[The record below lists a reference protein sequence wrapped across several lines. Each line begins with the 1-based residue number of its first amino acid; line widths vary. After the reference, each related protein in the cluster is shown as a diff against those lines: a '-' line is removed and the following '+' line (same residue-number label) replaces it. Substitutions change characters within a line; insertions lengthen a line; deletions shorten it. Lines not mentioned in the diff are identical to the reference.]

1 MSQATT
7 QPTHPIV
14 GAGAVVLKGDE
25 VLLIRRGKAPRK
37 GEWSLPGGGVELG
50 ETTEDA
56 TVREVKEETGLD
68 VELGPLLDVIN
79 YIDKSEGGVRHHYV
93 LVDYLAYW
101 QGGEPVGDSDAMEAR
116 FFTAEDALALPLWSE
131 TKRII
136 RLALETA
143 KDA

>member
-1 MSQATT
+1 MSQSTP
-7 QPTHPIV
+7 QPDRPTV
-14 GAGAVVLKGDE
+14 GAGAVVVKGSD

-37 GEWSLPGGGVELG
+37 GEWSLPGGSVELG
-50 ETTEDA
+50 ETTEEA

-79 YIDKSEGGVRHHYV
+79 FIDKSEAGVQHHYV

-101 QGGEPVGDSDAMEAR
+101 QSGEPIGASDALEAR
-116 FFTAEDALALPLWSE
+116 FFTADEALALPLWSE

-136 RLALETA
+136 RMALQQA
-143 KDA
+143 KGV

>member
-1 MSQATT
+1 MSQAVPL
-7 QPTHPIV
+7 PTHPTV

-79 YIDKSEGGVRHHYV
+79 YIDKSETGVRHHYV

-101 QGGEPVGDSDAMEAR
+101 RGGEPVGASDAMEAR

-136 RLALETA
+136 RMALERI
-143 KDA
+143 